1 MAGLQYPFA
10 ERGIQCAHSSER
22 PVNAMP
28 TRLRSKRRRFA
39 GLARDL
45 SIVVVLKLAVL
56 MALKYAFFNH
66 PQAQHMEMPP
76 GDVARQL
83 LSGSTASP
91 GSEGNHHAQ

>member
-1 MAGLQYPFA
+1 MTTPI
-10 ERGIQCAHSSER
+10 R
-22 PVNAMP
+22 P
-28 TRLRSKRRRFA
+28 TRRRLA

-45 SIVVVLKLAVL
+45 AIVVVLKIAVL

-91 GSEGNHHAQ
+91 GSEGKHHAQ